1 MNMIAAINRSA
12 FIAVLLTTFCTL
24 APAADEGAR
33 LVRPDGWTE
42 SATTF
47 NREGL
52 KVLFMG
58 RRADR
63 TGQMSTLVVSHIAQL
78 TSAKDVKDYLG
89 GYLDSFAKR
98 DPYLFLQANLEKLS
112 VAGRCVVYVK
122 VLGRNLHPRKEDFH
136 TYIFMT
142 EAGIYSVQFTTEGED
157 HLDVK
162 GFLKESL
169 TITAKEAAFDE
180 DVARVYADALPEL
193 KAEELK
199 QLNQFNRQIS
209 QANVTNQPP
218 DFLAAA
224 LGIATFGVIETKAY
238 RGTNTFEAKLNVDS
252 RSASGAKQIPLTIQ
266 NSGPKTRTEA
276 RLTDFGTFPDS
287 AKSEFRRMSLE
298 RVVTI
303 LDPTTKRLQILL
315 PDAEA
320 YLDIQAPSLLIEMID
335 RRLSLVPL
343 GTEVWLGHSCEKTQF
358 TESGRTNPPTQA
370 VMVAWNRLDLDR
382 FPVRIEI
389 TRPGNAM
396 VLTADFVQFRNGA
409 AAVFEVPPGFTRYAT
424 SGEIVKA
431 MTRKDRERSAGT
443 K

>member
-1 MNMIAAINRSA
+1 
-12 FIAVLLTTFCTL
+12 
-24 APAADEGAR
+24 
-33 LVRPDGWTE
+33 
-42 SATTF
+42 
-47 NREGL
+47 
-52 KVLFMG
+52 
-58 RRADR
+58 
-63 TGQMSTLVVSHIAQL
+63 
-78 TSAKDVKDYLG
+78 
-89 GYLDSFAKR
+89 
-98 DPYLFLQANLEKLS
+98 
-112 VAGRCVVYVK
+112 
-122 VLGRNLHPRKEDFH
+122 
-136 TYIFMT
+136 MT

-169 TITAKEAAFDE
+169 TITAKEAAFAE

-320 YLDIQAPSLLIEMID
+320 
-335 RRLSLVPL
+335 
-343 GTEVWLGHSCEKTQF
+343 
-358 TESGRTNPPTQA
+358 
-370 VMVAWNRLDLDR
+370 
-382 FPVRIEI
+382 
-389 TRPGNAM
+389 
-396 VLTADFVQFRNGA
+396 
-409 AAVFEVPPGFTRYAT
+409 
-424 SGEIVKA
+424 
-431 MTRKDRERSAGT
+431 
-443 K
+443 